1 MEQATFIG
9 LDLSLNGS
17 GIVVLSDGVAG
28 LQCLFAKKLLP
39 KGVFGTARLAWLS
52 DVFQKEIVRRWFPV
66 VNNDDDTFV
75 AVEDYAMR
83 GSGRVASLAEWS
95 GIAKLHVYR
104 CGLPM
109 LIINNST
116 LKAYAGGKEKPE
128 VAAGVKRLC
137 AARKLEVDFGKDY
150 DLWDACGLAL
160 MLRDRVKRGDSEA
173 ALLVAHAGA
182 KVKSSLTKPK
192 TDAERWIAHVAKP
205 QWDTLR
211 GPSPNR
217 KTAPIRTRR

>member
-1 MEQATFIG
+1 MVQFFIG

-17 GIVVLSDGVAG
+17 GIVVLQEDAEG
-28 LQCLFAKKLLP
+28 LRCILAKKLVP

-52 DVFQKEIVRRWFPV
+52 DAFVLTCSAYFSRA
-66 VNNDDDTFV
+66 NTFV

-137 AARKLEVDFGKDY
+137 AARKLPVDFGKDY

-192 TDAERWIAHVAKP
+192 TEAEKWIAHVAKP

-217 KTAPIRTRR
+217 KTAPLRTRR

>member
-1 MEQATFIG
+1 MVQFFIG

-17 GIVVLSDGVAG
+17 GIVVLQEDDVG
-28 LQCLFAKKLLP
+28 LRCIFAKKLVP
-39 KGVFGTARLAWLS
+39 KGVFGTARLAWLADAFS
-52 DVFQKEIVRRWFPV
+52 VITSASFTRPG
-66 VNNDDDTFV
+66 TFV

-83 GSGRVASLAEWS
+83 GSGRVASLAEWA

-160 MLRDRVKRGDSEA
+160 MLQYPLSFVVFWLRSFWFFFGLAIPYNVVGPA
-173 ALLVAHAGA
+173 AAQAARILNTWRSRPFHVNKYVAP
-182 KVKSSLTKPK
+182 LY
-192 TDAERWIAHVAKP
+192 
-205 QWDTLR
+205 
-211 GPSPNR
+211 
-217 KTAPIRTRR
+217 

>member
-1 MEQATFIG
+1 MVQFFIG

-17 GIVVLSDGVAG
+17 GIVVLREDVAG
-28 LQCLFAKKLLP
+28 LCCAFAKKLVP
-39 KGVFGTARLAWLS
+39 KGIFGTARLAWLA
-52 DVFQKEIVRRWFPV
+52 DVFQKEIVGPWLRLA
-66 VNNDDDTFV
+66 DTFV

-95 GIAKLHVYR
+95 GIAKLLAYR

-192 TDAERWIAHVAKP
+192 TDAEKWIAHVAKP